1 MIKLYALKQSRA
13 YRIAWLLEL
22 LALDYELEI
31 IERDKETF
39 LAPAI
44 LKKIHPLGKS
54 PVLQDGSLT
63 LAESGA
69 IVEYLLARHNPTQQ
83 FKPTPE
89 SDDYP
94 NYLYWFHY
102 AEGSLMPLLVM
113 SLVFNRIEQRKVPF
127 FVKPIVQKIVDS
139 VKGSYLTPQLKLHLD
154 HIEQQLSGKQWFLGE
169 TLSGAGIMMGFPL
182 QALVKKGW
190 KVIQIFRRMSLALR
204 KIPLMCVQS
213 KKSASLLYNQIN

>member
-44 LKKIHPLGKS
+44 LKKTHPLGKS

-83 FKPTPE
+83 FKPTLE

-94 NYLYWFHY
+94 NYLYWLHY

-169 TLSGAGIMMGFPL
+169 TLSGADIMMSFPL
-182 QALVKKGW
+182 QALVKKGLEGYPNIQAYVARIE
-190 KVIQIFRRMSLALR
+190 KNPAYVRAEQKIGKFVI
-204 KIPLMCVQS
+204 
-213 KKSASLLYNQIN
+213 